1 MLVRDPAQR
10 TSAVE
15 LLHHPFLRQAGP
27 PSSLVPL
34 MRHSPT
40 WYLSNLIRFR
50 HPDQARLRAERQL
63 VSGPVRS
70 TRWEGSTRVKNEN
83 KMAERLNDSLY
94 QNIEQISR
102 NVPKDP
108 RQYTFVNRLKPLTRP
123 DFNSNIYR
131 PNENLSSI
139 ELGLSPHLINKSQT
153 VSVNPQFQDKKPQS
167 INSINPANCEKKVWF
182 GYSSTQEPR
191 ILYTSVL
198 NHESRMLDGKKLKPQ
213 QVLVENNNIPPLITF
228 NHLGVI

>member
-1 MLVRDPAQR
+1 
-10 TSAVE
+10 
-15 LLHHPFLRQAGP
+15 
-27 PSSLVPL
+27 
-34 MRHSPT
+34 
-40 WYLSNLIRFR
+40 
-50 HPDQARLRAERQL
+50 
-63 VSGPVRS
+63 
-70 TRWEGSTRVKNEN
+70 
-83 KMAERLNDSLY
+83 MAEGLKDSLY

-102 NVPKDP
+102 NTPKDP
-108 RQYTFVNRLKPLTRP
+108 RQYTFVNRLKPLTRS
-123 DFNSNIYR
+123 DVNSNIYR

-139 ELGLSPHLINKSQT
+139 ELGLSPHPLNKSQT

-167 INSINPANCEKKVWF
+167 INSINPANCEKNVWF

-213 QVLVENNNIPPLITF
+213 HVLVENNNIPPLITF